1 MAGNHT
7 NGARVAA
14 HHSDIAE
21 RLHRVAAGLSFS
33 EVARRTG
40 TNRETARRYMT
51 LGRPSAE
58 FLAHFC
64 AHFAV
69 SGTWVLTGIGD
80 PRDDALAAIAAHDEL
95 PPHPR
100 RPGSRATRSRRV
112 RPAHVA
118 ARRLDHS

>member
-1 MAGNHT
+1 MAGNRSPH
-7 NGARVAA
+7 VAA
-14 HHSDIAE
+14 RPADIAE
-21 RLHRVAAGLSFS
+21 RLLRVAGGLSFS

-64 AHFAV
+64 AHFSI

-80 PRDDALAAIAAHDEL
+80 PRDDALAALTAHDEL

-100 RPGSRATRSRRV
+100 RPGSRATRSRRS
-112 RPAHVA
+112 RPASVA
-118 ARRLDHS
+118 VQRVDST